1 MLIQDLFIK
10 KIDRPI
16 NGVIKADQND
26 AASIWQELDEY
37 VMTKK
42 LTEYLSQFLDAYLA
56 GLDSPQDP
64 VIAAR
69 MGVWVSG
76 FFGSGKSHFI
86 KILSYLL
93 ENRQATDPIL
103 NINKRASEF
112 FAPPKILDP
121 MLFANIER
129 ISHTTAD
136 VILFNIDA
144 KADSKTD
151 RDVILRVFLRV
162 FNEKLGFSGDAPHI
176 ANLERHLVQK
186 GAYEDF
192 KKAFLESNG
201 KSWDKQ
207 RDAVSYY
214 RDDVIVA
221 LSKSLG
227 MSEESAGQWFDKA
240 DEHFKINI
248 ESFAKLVNDYLQT
261 KPPKHRVVFLVDEV
275 GQFIGDNTQLMLNLQ
290 TITEQLGTAC
300 RGRAWVVVTSQED
313 IDAAIGE
320 SNKSRSQDFSKIQG
334 RFYTRISLASSNT
347 DEVIVKRLLAKTDV
361 AQKVLEKVFIDQGS
375 IINNQLSFSTEG
387 VTLRSYN
394 NAQEYAGFYPFAP
407 YQFTL
412 LSKIFEA
419 IRRHG
424 ATGRHLS
431 KGERSLLDAFQTA
444 VKAIMRDGIDRLVPL
459 YAFYPSIDSFLDST
473 VKNTIDN
480 AQEDVGSIFEEFD
493 IQLLKTLF
501 LIKYIPE
508 MVKGS
513 VDNLATLSINEID
526 ADKLALKRKIQE
538 SLTRLEKE
546 NLVSRNG
553 DDWMF
558 LTNEEQDIAREIGH
572 EIVNPDTQIRKLMDL
587 VFDDVWKG
595 QLKVRH
601 RVTKGDYEFN
611 RLLDGR
617 LHRNSTHELSVE
629 LITEFN
635 DHYAMFT
642 DAYCRTYST
651 SNLGRAILKLD
662 DSEQLNTELTRF
674 LKIDQYIASKRDNA
688 GAAGKKILDLK
699 KDENRERE
707 TRIKILLERLIVE
720 SNVYALGDQVTVK
733 GASASTI
740 LDETVNYLV
749 SNTYSKLGQLKP
761 IANAFDEIR
770 AVLTTD
776 EIQHSLLS
784 QAESPNAQ
792 ALQEVVSYLYLKASV
807 SAITLDEVVKRF
819 SGIPYGWKPDWE
831 IVLLVARAFMAGEIT
846 LTMDSTSLDPIAAIE
861 PLTKS
866 VRFKNISILKR
877 KKTNAVDLKKAQD
890 LYKNLFNN
898 LAPEDE
904 DVLVKAFQ
912 TKLGDWHTQY
922 DSYLDMSRRE
932 YFPGKQQI
940 QTLIDRI
947 RKQRAIKD
955 SATFIEEML
964 KMSSEWR
971 DAEEDQQD
979 LVGFYKENGQQI
991 IWINLLKTLR
1001 QIDDNRDALNKDAT
1015 TASALRELEAIRS
1028 NPAPY
1033 GLIPQIEGLLTTVEQ
1048 QNQKIVAEH
1057 RQAALAEVNK
1067 RVDTVNIELD
1077 KIHADATLRN
1087 QSLLKLRDLER
1098 KLSEENSLSK
1108 IYFLKKQ
1115 ADELMDDAVDLI
1127 AQLHALEVA
1136 AQQKD
1141 TASKP
1146 SNQTSVN
1153 ASTTPYQSTSTIKP
1167 LAQSAPKPTHA
1178 IRAVSVG
1185 QVGYMETPEQVEKYL
1200 DSLRIELLKAIT
1212 AGHRVRIE

>member
-1 MLIQDLFIK
+1 VLIQDLFIK

-16 NGVIKADQND
+16 NGVIKADQHD

-37 VMTKK
+37 VMTTQ
-42 LTEYLSQFLDAYLA
+42 LTQYLRQFLDAYLA
-56 GLDSPQDP
+56 GFNSPQDA

-93 ENRQATDPIL
+93 ESREAIDPIS
-103 NINKRASEF
+103 NVSKRASDF
-112 FAPPKILDP
+112 FTTPKITDP
-121 MLFANIER
+121 MLLADIQR
-129 ISHTTAD
+129 ISQSTAD

-186 GAYEDF
+186 GAYENF
-192 KKAFLESNG
+192 KQAFLESNG

-248 ESFAKLVNDYLQT
+248 ESFAELVNDYLQT
-261 KPPKHRVVFLVDEV
+261 KPPQHRVVFLVDEV

-300 RGRAWVVVTSQED
+300 HGRAWVIVTSQED

-334 RFYTRISLASSNT
+334 RFHTRLSLASSNT
-347 DEVIVKRLLAKTDV
+347 DEVIGKRLLAKTDE
-361 AQKVLEKVFIDQGS
+361 AQKKLEKVFAEQGA
-375 IINNQLSFSTEG
+375 IINNQLSFTTEG
-387 VTLRSYN
+387 VTLRSYRT
-394 NAQEYAGFYPFAP
+394 AQEYAGFYPFAP

-480 AQEDVGSIFEEFD
+480 ANRDVGSVFEAFD

-508 MVKGS
+508 IVKGS
-513 VDNLATLSINEID
+513 VDNLATLSIDEID
-526 ADKLALKRKIQE
+526 ADKLLLKRKIQE
-538 SLTRLEKE
+538 SLTRLEKQ

-572 EIVNPDTQIRKLMDL
+572 EIVSPDAQIRKLMEL
-587 VFDDVWKG
+587 VFDEVWKG
-595 QLKVRH
+595 QTKVRH
-601 RVTKGDYEFN
+601 RETKGDYEFN

-662 DSEQLNTELTRF
+662 DSEQLNVELTQF
-674 LKIDQYIASKRDNA
+674 LKIAQYIDDKRDNA

-707 TRIKILLERLIVE
+707 IRIKILLERLIVE
-720 SNVYALGDQVTVK
+720 STVYALGDQVAIK
-733 GASASTI
+733 GASSSTI

-749 SNTYSKLGQLKP
+749 SNTYSKLNQLKP
-761 IANAFDEIR
+761 MVNAYDEIR

-776 EIQHSLLS
+776 EVQHTLLS
-784 QAESPNAQ
+784 QGDTPNAQ
-792 ALQEVVSYLYLKASV
+792 ALHEVVSYLLLKASV

-819 SGIPYGWKPDWE
+819 SGIPYGWKPEWE

-846 LTMDSTSLDPIAAIE
+846 LFMDGTPLAPKAAVE
-861 PLTKS
+861 PLTKTA
-866 VRFKNISILKR
+866 RFRNVSILKR
-877 KKTNAVDLKKAQD
+877 KKTNAIDLKKAQD
-890 LYKNLFNN
+890 LYKNLFSS
-898 LAPEDE
+898 LAPDDE
-904 DVLVKAFQ
+904 DGLVKAFQ
-912 TKLGDWHTQY
+912 TKLGEWHTQY
-922 DSYLDMSRRE
+922 DIYHGLSRKE
-932 YFPGKQQI
+932 HFPGESQI
-940 QTLIDRI
+940 QALLDRL

-955 SATFIEEML
+955 SATFIDEML
-964 KMSSEWR
+964 KASNDWR
-971 DAEEDQQD
+971 DAEEQQQD
-979 LVGFYKENGQQI
+979 LVGFYKENGQQV
-991 IWINLLKTLR
+991 IWTHLLKTLR
-1001 QIDDNRDALNKDAT
+1001 QIDDNRDALNEDAT

-1033 GLIPQIEGLLTTVEQ
+1033 NLIPQIEGLLATVEQ

-1067 RVDTVNIELD
+1067 RVATVNAELD
-1077 KIHADATLRN
+1077 QSHAEAPLRN
-1087 QSLLKLRDLER
+1087 RALLKLRDLER
-1098 KLSEENSLSK
+1098 KLGEENSLSK
-1108 IYFLKKQ
+1108 LFFLKKQ
-1115 ADELMDDAVDLI
+1115 ADELMDEAVDLI
-1127 AQLHALEVA
+1127 AQAHAAELA
-1136 AQQKD
+1136 AQQKVVAAKAASQ
-1141 TASKP
+1141 TAVNSSTKAYQATP
-1146 SNQTSVN
+1146 SVVAPVQ
-1153 ASTTPYQSTSTIKP
+1153 P
-1167 LAQSAPKPTHA
+1167 APKPPRA
-1178 IRAVSVG
+1178 IRAASFAQG
-1185 QVGYMETPEQVEKYL
+1185 GYMETPEQVEIYL
-1200 DSLRIELLKAIT
+1200 DSLRTELLKAIA